1 MTISTTETP
10 LAVGGYLQTLR
21 DAGSIAWAQRGD
33 ALCREGERSSHVMLI
48 ASGYV
53 VAVKRTASG
62 LQQNVAI
69 YVPGDLVDH
78 ESFTLGAT
86 RCGAVALTAVTF
98 HKVSHA
104 RLRDMLEASADH
116 SKSFWQYIAFHGALA
131 QEWLLSLGRRSAYA
145 RTVHFLCEI
154 IHRTSDPGNA
164 AQVTCP
170 MPLTQTEL
178 ADTLG
183 LSVVHVNRTLMRLRQ
198 EGLIQLRRGQIDVFD
213 WPRFKTAA
221 GFEPTYLEVMG

>member
-1 MTISTTETP
+1 MTIATANRISAPDT
-10 LAVGGYLQTLR
+10 YLQTLR
-21 DAGSIAWAQRGD
+21 EAGTVVWAHRGD
-33 ALCREGERSSHVMLI
+33 ALCREGERSPHVLVI

-53 VAVKRTASG
+53 VAAKRTAAG

-69 YVPGDLVDH
+69 YVPGDIVDH
-78 ESFTLGAT
+78 ESFTLGVT
-86 RCGAVALTAVTF
+86 RCSAVALTAVTF
-98 HKVSHA
+98 HKLTHV
-104 RLRDMLEASADH
+104 RLRQILDSNAAH
-116 SKSFWQYIAFHGALA
+116 CKAFWVYVAFHGALA

-145 RTVHFLCEI
+145 RTAHLLCEL
-154 IHRTSDPGNA
+154 IHRTGA
-164 AQVTCP
+164 AASSEPITCP

-198 EGLIQLRRGQIDVFD
+198 EGLIHLRRGQIDVLD

-221 GFEPTYLEVMG
+221 GFEPAYLEVAG